1 MTHLTLQF
9 ANDVSFEQLLEAFHR
24 EGILYHP
31 DRCFGILPLSANT
44 LFINKM
50 VSEYKGI
57 ANKQVKGR
65 LYDASAAG
73 EQENEQL
80 SAKAKEV
87 LASLSFRIVG

>member
-1 MTHLTLQF
+1 MTCPSSSCWKHSI
-9 ANDVSFEQLLEAFHR
+9 AKAFY
-24 EGILYHP
+24 IIP
-31 DRCFGILPLSANT
+31 IDAGILPLSANT

-73 EQENEQL
+73 EQENERL